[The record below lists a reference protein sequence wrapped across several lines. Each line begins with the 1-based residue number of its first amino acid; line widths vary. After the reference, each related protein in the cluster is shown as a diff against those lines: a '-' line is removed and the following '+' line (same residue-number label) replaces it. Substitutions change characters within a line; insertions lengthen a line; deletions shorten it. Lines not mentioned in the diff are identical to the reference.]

1 MCVSED
7 NLKKD
12 HAFSCNILFCRL
24 PRSSIPSSQSSMK
37 RALVI
42 RNVSSH
48 DVPLDSLDNACVQ
61 AFTANGFITEIA
73 VNNES
78 EIRHQLMQTHA
89 RSSSS
94 TPNHHSYNHRQQQG
108 SSHCYVN
115 GTGSLSSTSSS
126 ASNYNRPLS
135 ATTTTPFDA
144 VLFRAGGLPPQR
156 LYPVIKMIRTI
167 SKQIFLCVFSAQLI
181 EYPMGRYQCFE
192 EGASMVTS
200 SFEDVHRVMKFIGS
214 CGEDPSQ
221 YNNSNGAIS
230 NSSRSGNSAYTCPFC
245 EKTGF
250 TEDQLWRHCPMYHI
264 NEKNTDGVTC
274 PICREYTRG
283 PFQVHLHNGHGP
295 PGRGEMTSEF
305 NMAESLLYSFALVV
319 CHNKKYNSFLLV
331 QEFANSGYWL
341 PGGRIDSGENP
352 TEAAIRETKEE
363 AGIDIRLTGMIKIE
377 YHPKK
382 DRSGSQYVRMRFI
395 FYAEPIDCDQLP
407 KSIPDYES
415 VGATWCHADQ
425 VDSLPLRGPEPVI
438 YFSHIASG
446 KPIYPL
452 ELIHVTSASSSSK
465 RH

>member
-1 MCVSED
+1 
-7 NLKKD
+7 
-12 HAFSCNILFCRL
+12 
-24 PRSSIPSSQSSMK
+24 MK

-42 RNVSSH
+42 RNVASH

-61 AFTANGFITEIA
+61 AFTTNGFITEIA
-73 VNNES
+73 VHNES

-89 RSSSS
+89 RASS
-94 TPNHHSYNHRQQQG
+94 THFHHHSHPNYHHHSYK
-108 SSHCYVN
+108 SN
-115 GTGSLSSTSSS
+115 GDGASYRPMS
-126 ASNYNRPLS
+126 A
-135 ATTTTPFDA
+135 TTPFDA
-144 VLFRAGGLPPQR
+144 VLFRAGGLPAYR
-156 LYPVIKMIRTI
+156 VYPVIKMIRTI

-214 CGEDPSQ
+214 CGADQ
-221 YNNSNGAIS
+221 YTSNSNGSDQRNAT
-230 NSSRSGNSAYTCPFC
+230 YTCPFC
-245 EKTGF
+245 EKPGF

-264 NEKNTDGVTC
+264 NEKNTEGVTC
-274 PICREYTRG
+274 PICREYTRS

-305 NMAESLLYSFALVV
+305 HMAESLLYSFALVV

-352 TEAAIRETKEE
+352 AEAAIRETKEE

-407 KSIPDYES
+407 KSSGVAPASRSGAGDLFRAHRVRQTCVPDGL
-415 VGATWCHADQ
+415 GAYD
-425 VDSLPLRGPEPVI
+425 VDSTEFFQSVDI
-438 YFSHIASG
+438 IFEAA
-446 KPIYPL
+446 
-452 ELIHVTSASSSSK
+452 LIFDATAAFLW
-465 RH
+465 

>member
-1 MCVSED
+1 
-7 NLKKD
+7 
-12 HAFSCNILFCRL
+12 
-24 PRSSIPSSQSSMK
+24 MK

-42 RNVSSH
+42 RNVASH

-73 VNNES
+73 VHNES

-89 RSSSS
+89 RASA
-94 TPNHHSYNHRQQQG
+94 TPVHRQQYPNYYRH
-108 SSHCYVN
+108 SYKSN
-115 GTGSLSSTSSS
+115 GASYRPVS
-126 ASNYNRPLS
+126 A
-135 ATTTTPFDA
+135 TTPFDA
-144 VLFRAGGLPPQR
+144 VLFRAGGLPAHR
-156 LYPVIKMIRTI
+156 VYPVIKMIRTI

-214 CGEDPSQ
+214 CGTDQ
-221 YNNSNGAIS
+221 YSSNSNANGGDQ
-230 NSSRSGNSAYTCPFC
+230 RSATYTCPFC
-245 EKTGF
+245 EKPGF

-264 NEKNTDGVTC
+264 NEKNTEGVTC

-305 NMAESLLYSFALVV
+305 HMAESMLYSFALVV

-352 TEAAIRETKEE
+352 AEAAIRETKEE

-415 VGATWCHADQ
+415 VGATWCSADQ
-425 VDSLPLRGPEPVI
+425 VASLPLRGPEPAI
-438 YFSHIASG
+438 YFAYIASAEFFQFVD
-446 KPIYPL
+446 IL
-452 ELIHVTSASSSSK
+452 FETTLIFDATAVFLW
-465 RH
+465 